1 MKKVFILMMAVAM
14 MMTSYG
20 NCLALAREQAT
31 IGGIG
36 AGCTTGYV
44 RSIYGRP
51 DVNNYTSYRY
61 GDGFQIFF
69 DRNGIVQSVACSNSS
84 LSTPDGVTT
93 GMDENVLNTV
103 YGQAGFV
110 QQQGRKTLYVY
121 PAEGV
126 ALSFTVA
133 HGIIVSIDCGVEA

>member
-1 MKKVFILMMAVAM
+1 M
-14 MMTSYG
+14 
-20 NCLALAREQAT
+20 
-31 IGGIG
+31 
-36 AGCTTGYV
+36 
-44 RSIYGRP
+44 
-51 DVNNYTSYRY
+51 
-61 GDGFQIFF
+61 
-69 DRNGIVQSVACSNSS
+69 ACSNSS

-126 ALSFTVA
+126 VLSFAVA
-133 HGIIVSIDCGVEA
+133 HGIIVGISCGVED